1 MDGSGVDLQQVFENA
16 ERLIR
21 KGEPLVAYDMLQ
33 KLVEDHY
40 SEVKLRQLIA
50 LALARTGALPTANKL
65 LRDLHDEGHRD
76 GETLGILAS
85 TFKSL
90 AASAV
95 GDDMQSENL
104 ESAFSIY
111 FEGYRLAME
120 QEQQQACCYTGI
132 NAATLACVTGRD
144 ATSLDI
150 ARDVRRRCKAL
161 QGDHEKSYWNQATL
175 AESELLLGNVAEA
188 KTAYAKAATLTRGR
202 YGDLSTT
209 RRQARLL
216 MNNLGKDPSE
226 IEQLLAIPPVV
237 VFSGHMIDRPTRPKP
252 RFPPSNEKII
262 ADVIRK
268 EVERLRPA
276 VAYSSAACGA
286 DILFLEAVLEQGAKT
301 HVFLPFPAGEFR
313 PVSVDFLPSGEWGK
327 RFESVLDRADAVMVA
342 SDHQAKGS
350 ALSFH
355 YLSLIQIG
363 MARLHANALETEL
376 LALVVWDGERG
387 DFPGGTDSFVS
398 ELTSRSNPVVRI
410 DPLSAETCDVPPSE
424 SAAETVDIS
433 SDSYSHHELKSMLF
447 ADTVGYSRLTED
459 QISIYVEKFLGAIA
473 ALITKTRYPPIHK
486 ETAGDGFYF
495 VFDSVSEAGHFALEL
510 RDLITDTNWAECGL
524 PVALA
529 LRIGLHC
536 GPVFACSDPI
546 TGKPAYT
553 GTHTVRTAR
562 IEPITPPRQVY
573 ASQAFAAIAAMSDED
588 DLLFE
593 FVGRTQL
600 AKKYG
605 SMPLYRVDRRAPSAD

>member
-1 MDGSGVDLQQVFENA
+1 MWPRNSLPVIPPYWGVGWLGGN
-16 ERLIR
+16 
-21 KGEPLVAYDMLQ
+21 G
-33 KLVEDHY
+33 H
-40 SEVKLRQLIA
+40 RQLEA
-50 LALARTGALPTANKL
+50 AGLGM
-65 LRDLHDEGHRD
+65 
-76 GETLGILAS
+76 TLSDRVVLS
-85 TFKSL
+85 TFGGSEESSGPQL
-90 AASAV
+90 GSWSCGDAGAAS
-95 GDDMQSENL
+95 DDEQSENL
-104 ESAFSIY
+104 ESAFRFY
-111 FEGYRLAME
+111 FEGYRLAVE
-120 QEQQQACCYTGI
+120 QEQKQAACYNGI

-150 ARDVRRRCKAL
+150 ARDVRQRCRTL
-161 QGDHEKSYWNQATL
+161 QRDHEKSYWNQATL
-175 AESELLLGNVAEA
+175 AESELLLGNVTEA

-216 MNNLGKDPSE
+216 MNNLGKDAFE

-276 VAYSSAACGA
+276 VAYASAACGA
-286 DILFLEAVLEQGAKT
+286 DILFLEAVLEHGAKT
-301 HVFLPFPAGEFR
+301 HVFLPFPAREFR
-313 PVSVDFLPSGEWGK
+313 PVSVDFLPNSNWGD
-327 RFESVLDRADAVMVA
+327 RFESVLEQADAVMVA

-363 MARLHANALETEL
+363 MARLHANALETDL

-387 DFPGGTDSFVS
+387 DFSGGTDSFVS

-410 DPLSAETCDVPPSE
+410 DPLSAEISDAPQSE
-424 SAAETVDIS
+424 SAVLPTDINT
-433 SDSYSHHELKSMLF
+433 DSCSHHELKSMLF

-473 ALITKTRYPPIHK
+473 ALIAKTEYPPIHK

-495 VFDSVSEAGHFALEL
+495 VFDSVLEAGHFALEL
-510 RDLITDTNWAECGL
+510 RDLITDTDWADCGL
-524 PVALA
+524 PGTLA

-536 GPVFACSDPI
+536 GPVFSCADPI
-546 TGKPAYT
+546 TGRPVFT

-573 ASQAFAAIAAMSDED
+573 ASQAFAAIAAMGDED
-588 DLLFE
+588 DLVFE

-605 SMPLYRVDRRAPSAD
+605 AMPLYRVDRRASSAD